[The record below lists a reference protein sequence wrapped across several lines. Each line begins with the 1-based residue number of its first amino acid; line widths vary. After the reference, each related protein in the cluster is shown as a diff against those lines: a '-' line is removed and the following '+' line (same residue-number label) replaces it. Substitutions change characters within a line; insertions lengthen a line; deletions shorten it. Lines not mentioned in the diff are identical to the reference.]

1 MTQEGFERACH
12 ALMAARTAAGDKCYF
27 PKVYVSQDSPAFTEA
42 AADYYNKQQHNIYGK
57 PFTEIEEVTFEQ
69 AWKHTHNGEDAPANE
84 LAKVCRD
91 VDSLYVH
98 IGKKGDT
105 HIIDEE
111 YRKRQ
116 KEAKRA
122 KREQAMREAKSEF
135 RKMQEEELQKL
146 KERNR
151 KKVKPNKK

>member
-27 PKVYVSQDSPAFTEA
+27 PKVYVSQDSPSFTKA
-42 AADYYNKQQHNIYGK
+42 AANYYNKQQHNLYGK

-84 LAKVCRD
+84 LKKVCGNI
-91 VDSLYVH
+91 DSLVIYGH
-98 IGKKGDT
+98 SNFQYIS
-105 HIIDEE
+105 DEQK
-111 YRKRQ
+111 RKNAECYQRNKEKYLETRRQ
-116 KEAKRA
+116 KRL
-122 KREQAMREAKSEF
+122 
-135 RKMQEEELQKL
+135 EERGLRN
-146 KERNR
+146 KEKGN